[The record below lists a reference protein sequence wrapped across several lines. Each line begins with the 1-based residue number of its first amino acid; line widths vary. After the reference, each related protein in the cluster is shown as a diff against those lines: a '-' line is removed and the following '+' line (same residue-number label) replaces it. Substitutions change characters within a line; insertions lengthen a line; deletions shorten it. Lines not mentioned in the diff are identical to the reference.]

1 MQGLKGY
8 SGGAGCDYELDLES
22 ALDDTRPEDLELDE
36 IPPSLIGQCRLSALT
51 KHTEDD
57 AIVFMMRAILLLTS
71 LPFFTQLVMPPDF
84 TSGPPTHVRWARHVG
99 QLICCGLFVAVPVAR
114 EIKAFA
120 SYFGIAKADMK
131 GCRTIFNGKIFSE
144 RCARPP
150 TTNLP
155 DITDVLRALSD
166 MCHQSGP
173 FSCITGDV
181 RHMFHQLPLDE
192 QISNYFGLKFKEADW
207 ADVKSFANDKLPADW
222 NGLLRLRSLPM
233 GFAFSPWAAQSI
245 GFGMLIIA
253 LERAGVSDLGLWKSL
268 QNPPPMIKL
277 FDEKGKMFLLAVLW
291 YDNLLVATTNHAL
304 SLAIE
309 KQIRVTFND
318 DFKLQLKEL
327 ERFDSNALKRNSPR
341 HPSYLNLE
349 FRTSMKRGRD
359 GRRLFT
365 LEWCP
370 LQKKRDKWIA
380 CTALISPSIAC
391 RTLAK
396 IVGTILW
403 AHHIRLTPLCRLQR
417 LINLV
422 RRSASR
428 AAEHSSWD
436 AAVSL
441 APDEIGFLTQ
451 AVADAGQEVWS
462 SAPCPDDHLPIY
474 VATDSSGWRW
484 AYVVWPERRG
494 TQDASLSDASD
505 WGATMTN
512 ASIFLKELLCLTL
525 AVERLCAQCQQRK
538 IVAFVD
544 NTAACHVARRLASS
558 THGGSE
564 LAVRIADALQR
575 SSCTLEVIHIASQQN
590 PADTP
595 TRSYKRDLCD
605 ERVAS
610 MWRCLEEHDAGRILE
625 VSMDEHKRSMS
636 SGLRHE
642 ERDDAYSR
650 HEESEDDAGP
660 EDDFTFEVFL
670 GSDDE

>member
-8 SGGAGCDYELDLES
+8 SVGAGCDYELDLEA
-22 ALDDTRPEDLELDE
+22 ALDSTRPEDLELDE
-36 IPPSLIGQCRLSALT
+36 IPSSLIGQCRLSALMEHT
-51 KHTEDD
+51 KDD
-57 AIVFMMRAILLLTS
+57 VIVFMMRAILLLTS
-71 LPFFTQLVMPPDF
+71 LPFFTQMVIPPDF

-120 SYFGIAKADMK
+120 SYFGIAKADKK
-131 GCRTIFNGKIFSE
+131 GCRTIFNGKIFSGK
-144 RCARPP
+144 CARPP

-155 DITDVLRALSD
+155 DITDVLRALGV

-173 FSCITGDV
+173 CSIITGDV
-181 RHMFHQLPLDE
+181 RHMFHQLPMDE
-192 QISNYFGLKFKEADW
+192 HIANYFGLKFKEDDW
-207 ADVKSFANDKLPADW
+207 DAVKKFSNDKLPADW

-253 LERAGVSDLGLWKSL
+253 LERAGVSGLCLWKSL

-277 FDEKGKMFLLAVLW
+277 YDDKGKMFLLAVLW

-304 SLAIE
+304 SSAIE

-318 DFKLQLKEL
+318 DFTLQLKEL
-327 ERFDSNALKRNSPR
+327 ERFNSKALKRTSSR
-341 HPSYLNLE
+341 YPSYLNLE

-359 GRRLFT
+359 GRSLFT

-370 LQKKRDKWIA
+370 LQKKRDKWLA
-380 CTALISPSIAC
+380 CTALIGTSIAC

-403 AHHIRLTPLCRLQR
+403 AHHVRLTPLCRLQR
-417 LINLV
+417 LMDLV
-422 RRSASR
+422 RRSASK
-428 AAEHSSWD
+428 ASEFSSWD

-441 APDEIGFLTQ
+441 APDEIGLLTQ
-451 AVADAGQEVWS
+451 AIADAGKEVWS

-474 VATDSSGWRW
+474 VATDSSSWRW
-484 AYVVWPERRG
+484 AYVVWPVRRG
-494 TQDASLSDASD
+494 TNDANMSDASD
-505 WGATMTN
+505 WDANMMG

-525 AVERLCAQCQQRK
+525 AVERLCAHHQQRK

-575 SSCTLEVIHIASQQN
+575 SNCTLEVIHIASSQN

-595 TRSYKRDLCD
+595 TRSYKRDLLD
-605 ERVAS
+605 NRVAS
-610 MWRCLEEHDAGRILE
+610 MWRCLEEHDAGRIHE
-625 VSMDEHKRSMS
+625 VSMEEHKRSLG

-642 ERDDAYSR
+642 ETDEDHSL
-650 HEESEDDAGP
+650 HEASEDDAGP
-660 EDDFTFEVFL
+660 EDDFVLEVPL
-670 GSDDE
+670 GSDDA